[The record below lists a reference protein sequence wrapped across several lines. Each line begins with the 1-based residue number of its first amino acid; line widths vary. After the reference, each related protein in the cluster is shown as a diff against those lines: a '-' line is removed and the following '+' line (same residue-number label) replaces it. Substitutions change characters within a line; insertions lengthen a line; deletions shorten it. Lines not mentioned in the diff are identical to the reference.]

1 MMHEHDLESGHGNSM
16 AQKKLHSWTFL
27 PFLQFFGGG
36 IYAPDP
42 STYDPIEILLNAE
55 DPEEQNT
62 LTARWRDNKLSELNF
77 VGVVVCPTGTETVF
91 RLTCKSLHYSLESS
105 RPLVAG
111 HLSSPRENC
120 HHGQFAQHG
129 IVVSFFPSLVF

>member
-1 MMHEHDLESGHGNSM
+1 MTEAVLRNPADMTYERAGPHAASRSTVHR
-16 AQKKLHSWTFL
+16 KLHSWTFL

-55 DPEEQNT
+55 GEEQDV

-77 VGVVVCPTGTETVF
+77 VGVVVCNLEISYFVYTSKC
-91 RLTCKSLHYSLESS
+91 RYCKSLTGQSS
-105 RPLVAG
+105 CLTW
-111 HLSSPRENC
+111 
-120 HHGQFAQHG
+120 
-129 IVVSFFPSLVF
+129 

>member
-1 MMHEHDLESGHGNSM
+1 MTHQQDDGHSSGAVHR
-16 AQKKLHSWTFL
+16 KLHSWTFL

-55 DPEEQNT
+55 DGDEQDK

-77 VGVVVCPTGTETVF
+77 VGVVVCCYCRSPICICF
-91 RLTCKSLHYSLESS
+91 SYSKNSCL
-105 RPLVAG
+105 
-111 HLSSPRENC
+111 
-120 HHGQFAQHG
+120 
-129 IVVSFFPSLVF
+129 

>member
-1 MMHEHDLESGHGNSM
+1 MTEATLRNPADMTYERTGVHAASRSAVHR
-16 AQKKLHSWTFL
+16 KLHSWTFL

-55 DPEEQNT
+55 GEERDD

-77 VGVVVCPTGTETVF
+77 VGVVVCNDGRRYPV
-91 RLTCKSLHYSLESS
+91 KPSDDS
-105 RPLVAG
+105 RQ
-111 HLSSPRENC
+111 RC
-120 HHGQFAQHG
+120 
-129 IVVSFFPSLVF
+129 

>member
-1 MMHEHDLESGHGNSM
+1 MTEATLRNPADMTYERTDPHAGSRSAVHR
-16 AQKKLHSWTFL
+16 KLQSWTFL

-55 DPEEQNT
+55 GEEQDV

-77 VGVVVCPTGTETVF
+77 VGVVVCH
-91 RLTCKSLHYSLESS
+91 SSLEDCLILPMPQTP
-105 RPLVAG
+105 PLALPVNRLKQG
-111 HLSSPRENC
+111 PLS
-120 HHGQFAQHG
+120 
-129 IVVSFFPSLVF
+129 

>member
-1 MMHEHDLESGHGNSM
+1 MTEATLRNPADMTYERTGPHGASRS
-16 AQKKLHSWTFL
+16 AVHRKLHSWTFL

-55 DPEEQNT
+55 GEERDD

-77 VGVVVCPTGTETVF
+77 VGVVVCNPPE
-91 RLTCKSLHYSLESS
+91 
-105 RPLVAG
+105 A
-111 HLSSPRENC
+111 
-120 HHGQFAQHG
+120 
-129 IVVSFFPSLVF
+129 IVVTIGIL